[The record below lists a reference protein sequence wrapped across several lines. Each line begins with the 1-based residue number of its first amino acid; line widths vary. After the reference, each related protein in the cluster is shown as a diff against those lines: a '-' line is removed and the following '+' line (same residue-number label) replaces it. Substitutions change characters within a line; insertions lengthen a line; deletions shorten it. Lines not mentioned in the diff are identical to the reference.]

1 MFNNN
6 PAPSWRYKNLYLSM
20 ERLRRRS
27 TVDLYWNTV
36 LWSEKLIWSTL
47 AWLPTGTAHCTC
59 LLCVSIL

>member
-1 MFNNN
+1 MGD
-6 PAPSWRYKNLYLSM
+6 KNLYLSM

-47 AWLPTGTAHCTC
+47 AWLPTGTAHCT
-59 LLCVSIL
+59 LSSSIDDPALSGHDMSG

>member
-1 MFNNN
+1 M
-6 PAPSWRYKNLYLSM
+6 NLYLSM

-47 AWLPTGTAHCTC
+47 ARLPTGTAHCTC